1 MARSAPIRRASR
13 TAGSRKRAEGNA
25 GRYHHGALREAL
37 LEAAERILRRDG
49 IGGLSL
55 RAAAREAGVSHAAPK
70 NHFGDVTGLL
80 SELAALGFERF
91 AATIGRG
98 LQAEDSPDRRLAALG
113 RGYVAFARAHPDL
126 FLLMFR
132 SERLDMSRP
141 ALRAAAGGSLRLLSE
156 AVGARRGER
165 MAGNPTLDQLA
176 EIAVSWSLAHGF
188 SMLLIDNRLRPLLA
202 ELPPDTGADLLFSAM
217 LDVLRSRRRGG

>member
-1 MARSAPIRRASR
+1 
-13 TAGSRKRAEGNA
+13 
-25 GRYHHGALREAL
+25 LREAL

-80 SELAALGFERF
+80 SEIAALGFERF
-91 AATIGRG
+91 AATIGRS
-98 LQAEDSPDRRLAALG
+98 LQDEDSPDRRLAALG

-141 ALRAAAGGSLRLLSE
+141 ALRAAAAGSLRLLSE
-156 AVGARRGER
+156 AVGARRGEKV
-165 MAGNPTLDQLA
+165 AGNPTLGQLA
-176 EIAVSWSLAHGF
+176 ETALSWSLAHGF

-202 ELPPDTGADLLFSAM
+202 KLPPDTGADTLFSAM
-217 LDVLRSRRRGG
+217 LDVLRSRRRDG

>member
-1 MARSAPIRRASR
+1 
-13 TAGSRKRAEGNA
+13 
-25 GRYHHGALREAL
+25 LREAL

-80 SELAALGFERF
+80 SEIAALGFERF
-91 AATIGRG
+91 AATIGRS
-98 LQAEDSPDRRLAALG
+98 LQDEDSPDRRLAALG

-141 ALRAAAGGSLRLLSE
+141 ALRAAAAGSLRLLSE
-156 AVGARRGER
+156 AVGARRGEKV
-165 MAGNPTLDQLA
+165 AGNPTLAQLA
-176 EIAVSWSLAHGF
+176 EIALSWSLAHGF

-202 ELPPDTGADLLFSAM
+202 ELPPDTGADTLFSAM
-217 LDVLRSRRRGG
+217 LDVLRSRRRDG

>member
-1 MARSAPIRRASR
+1 MTRSAPIRRVSR
-13 TAGSRKRAEGNA
+13 AAGSRKRAEGNT

-80 SELAALGFERF
+80 SEIAALGFERF
-91 AATIGRG
+91 AATIGRS
-98 LQAEDSPDRRLAALG
+98 LQDEDSPDRRLAALG

-141 ALRAAAGGSLRLLSE
+141 ALRAAAAGSLRLLSE
-156 AVGARRGER
+156 AVGARRGEKV
-165 MAGNPTLDQLA
+165 AGNPTLGQLA
-176 EIAVSWSLAHGF
+176 ETALSWSLAHGF

-202 ELPPDTGADLLFSAM
+202 KLPPDTGADTLFSAM
-217 LDVLRSRRRGG
+217 LDVLRSRRRDG